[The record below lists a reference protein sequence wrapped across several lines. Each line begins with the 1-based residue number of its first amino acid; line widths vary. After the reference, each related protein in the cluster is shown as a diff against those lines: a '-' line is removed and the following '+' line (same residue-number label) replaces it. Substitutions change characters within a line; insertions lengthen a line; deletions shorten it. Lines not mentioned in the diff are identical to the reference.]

1 MRLRN
6 ALRFGKMVADMVG
19 QIEAGKFP
27 ACFVDI
33 AAVQARAEASEAGE
47 VGNLAPCGQ
56 ASPAECRAI

>member
-1 MRLRN
+1 
-6 ALRFGKMVADMVG
+6 MVADMVG

-33 AAVQARAEASEAGE
+33 AAVEARAEASEAGE